1 MVYFKTGDL
10 VAKIHHSVDKP
21 IQIGL
26 VISDNSDKFSVKW
39 TSYNKFFFMEKEE
52 DIFEEL
58 NKTFLLSTVSFKRG
72 TGTQNLS
79 LLSSIYSD
87 GYYTP

>member
-1 MVYFKTGDL
+1 MTYFKTGDL

-21 IQIGL
+21 VQIGL
-26 VISDNSDKFSVKW
+26 VISDNSDNFLVKW

-58 NKTFLLSTVSFKRG
+58 NKTFLLSTVSFERG
-72 TGTQNLS
+72 INTQNLS
-79 LLSSIYSD
+79 LLSSIYSN
-87 GYYTP
+87 GHR

>member
-1 MVYFKTGDL
+1 
-10 VAKIHHSVDKP
+10 VAKFHHSVGRP

-26 VISDNSDKFSVKW
+26 VVFDNSDAFSVKW

-58 NKTFLLSTVSFKRG
+58 NKTFLLSTVSFSRDDSRH
-72 TGTQNLS
+72 NLS
-79 LLSSIYSD
+79 LLSSIYGD
-87 GYYTP
+87 GYK